1 VLGYFVE
8 LDEMGKIGRASKK
21 PSKKIK
27 IDITKTID

>member
-1 VLGYFVE
+1 VLGYFFA

-21 PSKKIK
+21 PSSKVK